1 MMTAERILVTGGAG
15 FIGSHL
21 VEALLEHGYSVRV
34 LDDLSTGKLSNLPID
49 RCHLTLVVG
58 DVADASTVA
67 RAMKDCTAV
76 VHLAAVASVQA
87 SVDDPIATHQSN
99 FIGTLN
105 ICEAMRQAGVRRV
118 VYASSAAIY
127 GNNGEGTAISEDT
140 PKNPL
145 TPYAADK
152 LASEHFLDFYRRQH
166 GLEPVILRFFNIYG
180 PRQDPSSPYSG
191 VISIFSERAQKKL
204 PITVYGDG
212 EQTRDFVY
220 VDDLVKILV
229 QAVTEAKPRMEP
241 VNVGFNRSTSVNDLA
256 TMLSELLGWPLA
268 LTYDA
273 PRSGDIRH
281 SRAENSRLLAHFS
294 LEKPTCFAEGLGQLL
309 RSIDAGGR

>member
-1 MMTAERILVTGGAG
+1 MTADRILVTGGAG

-21 VEALLEHGYSVRV
+21 VEALLEDGYSVRV
-34 LDDLSTGKLSNLPID
+34 LDDLSSGKLSNLPID

-58 DVADASTVA
+58 DVADAPTVE
-67 RAMKDCTAV
+67 RAMKDCSAV

-87 SVDDPIATHQSN
+87 SVEDPVATHQSN
-99 FIGTLN
+99 FVGTLN
-105 ICEAMRQAGVRRV
+105 ICEAMRQTGVRRV

-127 GNNGEGTAISEDT
+127 GNNGEGMAITEDT

-191 VISIFSERAQKKL
+191 VISIFSERAKKNL

-220 VDDLVKILV
+220 IEDLVKVLV
-229 QAVTEAKPRMEP
+229 QAVKASKPSIGP
-241 VNVGFNRSTSVNDLA
+241 VNIGFNRSTSLNDLA
-256 TMLSELLGWPLA
+256 AALSELLGRPLT
-268 LTYDA
+268 LNYDA
-273 PRSGDIRH
+273 PRSGDIKH
-281 SRAENSRLLAHFS
+281 SRADNSRLLQCFS
-294 LEKPTCFAEGLGQLL
+294 PSTPTCFAEGLGQLL
-309 RSIDAGGR
+309 RSIDSGGR

>member
-34 LDDLSTGKLSNLPID
+34 LDDLSSGKLSNLPID

-58 DVADASTVA
+58 DVADAPTVA

-204 PITVYGDG
+204 PITVFGDG

-229 QAVTEAKPRMEP
+229 QAVAEAKPRMEP

-281 SRAENSRLLAHFS
+281 SRAENSRLLAHF
-294 LEKPTCFAEGLGQLL
+294 
-309 RSIDAGGR
+309 

>member
-1 MMTAERILVTGGAG
+1 MTAERILVTGGAG

-34 LDDLSTGKLSNLPID
+34 LDDLSSGKLSNLPID

-58 DVADASTVA
+58 DVADAPTVA

-204 PITVYGDG
+204 PITVFGDG

-229 QAVTEAKPRMEP
+229 QAVAEAKPRMEP

>member
-34 LDDLSTGKLSNLPID
+34 LDDLSSGKLSNLPID

-58 DVADASTVA
+58 DVADAPTVA

-212 EQTRDFVY
+212 SRSWY
-220 VDDLVKILV
+220 RRSL
-229 QAVTEAKPRMEP
+229 KPNH
-241 VNVGFNRSTSVNDLA
+241 VWNRSMSGST
-256 TMLSELLGWPLA
+256 
-268 LTYDA
+268 A
-273 PRSGDIRH
+273 PPASTIWRR
-281 SRAENSRLLAHFS
+281 
-294 LEKPTCFAEGLGQLL
+294 C
-309 RSIDAGGR
+309 

>member
-1 MMTAERILVTGGAG
+1 MTADRILVTGGAG

-21 VEALLEHGYSVRV
+21 VEALLESGYSVRV
-34 LDDLSTGKLSNLPID
+34 LDDLSSGKLSNLPID

-58 DVADASTVA
+58 DVADAPTVE
-67 RAMKDCTAV
+67 RAMKDCSAV

-87 SVDDPIATHQSN
+87 SVDDPVATHQSN
-99 FIGTLN
+99 FVGTLN

-127 GNNGEGTAISEDT
+127 GNNGEGMAITEDT

-220 VDDLVKILV
+220 VNDLVKVLV
-229 QAVTEAKPRMEP
+229 QAVGESKPIIEP
-241 VNVGFNRSTSVNDLA
+241 VNVGFNRSTSVNELVA
-256 TMLSELLGWPLA
+256 TLSELLGRPVTLNH
-268 LTYDA
+268 DA
-273 PRSGDIRH
+273 PRSGDIKH
-281 SRAENSRLLAHFS
+281 SRADNSRLLERFS
-294 LEKPTCFAEGLGQLL
+294 LSSPTCFAEGLGQLL
-309 RSIDAGGR
+309 RSIDSGGR

>member
-1 MMTAERILVTGGAG
+1 MTADRILVTGGAG

-21 VEALLEHGYSVRV
+21 VEALLENGYSVRV
-34 LDDLSTGKLSNLPID
+34 LDDLSSGKLSNLPID

-58 DVADASTVA
+58 DVADAPTVE
-67 RAMKDCTAV
+67 RAVKDCSAV

-87 SVDDPIATHQSN
+87 SVDDPVGTHQSN
-99 FIGTLN
+99 FVGTLN

-127 GNNGEGTAISEDT
+127 GNNGEGMAITEDT

-204 PITVYGDG
+204 PVTVYGDG

-220 VDDLVKILV
+220 VNDLVKVLV
-229 QAVTEAKPRMEP
+229 QAVGESEPIIEP
-241 VNVGFNRSTSVNDLA
+241 VNVGFNRSTSVNELV
-256 TMLSELLGWPLA
+256 TTLSELLGRPVTLHH
-268 LTYDA
+268 DA
-273 PRSGDIRH
+273 ARSGDIKH
-281 SRAENSRLLAHFS
+281 SRADNSRLLERFS
-294 LEKPTCFAEGLGQLL
+294 LSSPTCFTEGLGQLL
-309 RSIDAGGR
+309 RSIDSGGR

>member
-1 MMTAERILVTGGAG
+1 MTADRILVTGGAG

-21 VEALLEHGYSVRV
+21 VEALLESGYSVRV
-34 LDDLSTGKLSNLPID
+34 LDDLSSGKLSNLPID

-58 DVADASTVA
+58 DVADAPTVE
-67 RAMKDCTAV
+67 RAMKDCSAV

-99 FIGTLN
+99 FVGTLN

-127 GNNGEGTAISEDT
+127 GNNGEGMAITEDT

-220 VDDLVKILV
+220 VNDLVKVLV
-229 QAVTEAKPRMEP
+229 QAVSEPEPINEP
-241 VNVGFNRSTSVNDLA
+241 VNVGFNRSTSVNELA
-256 TMLSELLGWPLA
+256 ATLSELLGRS
-268 LTYDA
+268 LTLNYDA
-273 PRSGDIRH
+273 PRSGDIKH
-281 SRAENSRLLAHFS
+281 SRADNSRLLERFS
-294 LEKPTCFAEGLGQLL
+294 LSSPTCFTEGLGQLL
-309 RSIDAGGR
+309 RSIDSGGR

>member
-1 MMTAERILVTGGAG
+1 MTADRILVTGGAG

-21 VEALLEHGYSVRV
+21 VEALLESGYSVRV
-34 LDDLSTGKLSNLPID
+34 LDDLSSGKLSNLPID

-58 DVADASTVA
+58 DVADAPTVE
-67 RAMKDCTAV
+67 RAMKDCSAV

-87 SVDDPIATHQSN
+87 SVDDPVATHQSN
-99 FIGTLN
+99 FVGTLN

-127 GNNGEGTAISEDT
+127 GNNGEGMAITEDT

-220 VDDLVKILV
+220 VNDLVKVLV
-229 QAVTEAKPRMEP
+229 QAVGESEPIIEP

-256 TMLSELLGWPLA
+256 AALSELLGRPLT
-268 LTYDA
+268 LNYDA
-273 PRSGDIRH
+273 PRSGDIKH
-281 SRAENSRLLAHFS
+281 SRADNSRLLERFS
-294 LEKPTCFAEGLGQLL
+294 LNSPTCFTEGLGQLL
-309 RSIDAGGR
+309 RSIDSGGR

>member
-1 MMTAERILVTGGAG
+1 MTADRILVTGGAG

-21 VEALLEHGYSVRV
+21 VEALLESGYSVRV
-34 LDDLSTGKLSNLPID
+34 LDDLSSGKLSNLPID

-58 DVADASTVA
+58 DVADAPTVE
-67 RAMKDCTAV
+67 RAMKDCSAV

-87 SVDDPIATHQSN
+87 SVDDPVATHQSN
-99 FIGTLN
+99 FVGTLN

-127 GNNGEGTAISEDT
+127 GNNGEGMAITEDT

-220 VDDLVKILV
+220 VNDLVKVLV
-229 QAVTEAKPRMEP
+229 QAVGGSKPCIEP

-256 TMLSELLGWPLA
+256 AALSELLGRPLT
-268 LTYDA
+268 LNYDA
-273 PRSGDIRH
+273 PRSGDIKH
-281 SRAENSRLLAHFS
+281 SRADNRRLLERFS
-294 LEKPTCFAEGLGQLL
+294 LSSPTCFAEGLGQLL
-309 RSIDAGGR
+309 RSIDSGGR

>member
-1 MMTAERILVTGGAG
+1 MTERILVTGGAG

-21 VEALLEHGYSVRV
+21 VEALLENGYGVRV

-49 RCHLTLVVG
+49 CCHLSLVVG
-58 DVADASTVA
+58 DVADAPTVT
-67 RAMKDCTAV
+67 RAMKDCSAV

-87 SVDDPIATHQSN
+87 SVDDPVATHQSN
-99 FIGTLN
+99 FVGTLN
-105 ICEAMRQAGVRRV
+105 ICEAMRQAGVKRV

-127 GNNGEGTAISEDT
+127 GNNGDGTAITEDT

-166 GLEPVILRFFNIYG
+166 SLEPVILRFFNIYG

-191 VISIFSERAQKKL
+191 VISIFSERGQKEL

-220 VDDLVKILV
+220 VGDLVKILV
-229 QAVTEAKPRMEP
+229 KAVAEPKPGIEA
-241 VNVGFNRSTSVNDLA
+241 VNVGFNRSTSLNDLA
-256 TMLSELLGWPLA
+256 TLLSELLGRPLTLNYSA
-268 LTYDA
+268 A
-273 PRSGDIRH
+273 RPGDIRH
-281 SRAENSRLLAHFS
+281 SRADNRRLLERFS
-294 LEKPTCFAEGLGQLL
+294 PASPTCVADGLGHLL
-309 RSIDAGGR
+309 RSIDCGRR

>member
-1 MMTAERILVTGGAG
+1 MTADRILVTGGAG

-21 VEALLEHGYSVRV
+21 VEALLESGYSVRV
-34 LDDLSTGKLSNLPID
+34 LDDLSSGKLSNLPID

-58 DVADASTVA
+58 DVADAPTVE
-67 RAMKDCTAV
+67 RAMKDCCAV

-87 SVDDPIATHQSN
+87 SVDDPVATHQSN
-99 FIGTLN
+99 FVGTLN

-127 GNNGEGTAISEDT
+127 GNNGEGMAITEDT

-220 VDDLVKILV
+220 VNDLVKVLV
-229 QAVTEAKPRMEP
+229 QAVGESEPIIEP
-241 VNVGFNRSTSVNDLA
+241 VNVGFNRSTSVNELVA
-256 TMLSELLGWPLA
+256 TLSELLGRPVTLNH
-268 LTYDA
+268 DA
-273 PRSGDIRH
+273 PRSGDIKH
-281 SRAENSRLLAHFS
+281 SRADNSRLLERFS
-294 LEKPTCFAEGLGQLL
+294 LNSPTCFAEGLGQLL
-309 RSIDAGGR
+309 RSIDSGGR

>member
-1 MMTAERILVTGGAG
+1 MTADRILVTGGAG

-21 VEALLEHGYSVRV
+21 VEALLESGYSVRV

-58 DVADASTVA
+58 DVADAPTVE
-67 RAMKDCTAV
+67 RAMKDCSAV
-76 VHLAAVASVQA
+76 IHLAAVASVQA

-99 FIGTLN
+99 FIGTLT

-127 GNNGEGTAISEDT
+127 GNNGEGMAITEDT

-220 VDDLVKILV
+220 VNDLVKVLV
-229 QAVTEAKPRMEP
+229 QAVGEPEPSIEP
-241 VNVGFNRSTSVNDLA
+241 VNVGFNRSTSVNELA
-256 TMLSELLGWPLA
+256 ATLSELLGRPLT
-268 LTYDA
+268 LNYDA
-273 PRSGDIRH
+273 PRSGDIKH
-281 SRAENSRLLAHFS
+281 SRADNSRLLERFS
-294 LEKPTCFAEGLGQLL
+294 LSSPTCFAEGLGQLL
-309 RSIDAGGR
+309 RSIDSGGR

>member
-1 MMTAERILVTGGAG
+1 MTAERILVTGGAG

-21 VEALLEHGYSVRV
+21 VEALLESGYSVRV
-34 LDDLSTGKLSNLPID
+34 LDDLSSGKLSNLPID

-58 DVADASTVA
+58 DVADAPTVE
-67 RAMKDCTAV
+67 RAMKDCSAV

-87 SVDDPIATHQSN
+87 SVDDPVATHQSN
-99 FIGTLN
+99 FVGTLN

-127 GNNGEGTAISEDT
+127 GNNGEGMAITEDT
-140 PKNPL
+140 PKKPL

-220 VDDLVKILV
+220 VNDLVKILV
-229 QAVTEAKPRMEP
+229 QAVGEPEPINEP
-241 VNVGFNRSTSVNDLA
+241 VNVGFNRSTSVNELA
-256 TMLSELLGWPLA
+256 ATLSELLGRPLT
-268 LTYDA
+268 LNYDA
-273 PRSGDIRH
+273 PRSGDIKH
-281 SRAENSRLLAHFS
+281 SRADNSRLLERFS
-294 LEKPTCFAEGLGQLL
+294 LNSPTCFSEGLGQLL
-309 RSIDAGGR
+309 RSIDSGGR

>member
-1 MMTAERILVTGGAG
+1 MTADRILVTGGAG

-21 VEALLEHGYSVRV
+21 VEALLESGYSVRV
-34 LDDLSTGKLSNLPID
+34 LDDLSSGKLSNLPID

-58 DVADASTVA
+58 DVADAPTVE
-67 RAMKDCTAV
+67 RAMKDCNAV

-87 SVDDPIATHQSN
+87 SVDDPVATHRSN
-99 FIGTLN
+99 FVGTLN

-127 GNNGEGTAISEDT
+127 GNNGEGMAITEDT

-220 VDDLVKILV
+220 VNDLVKVLV
-229 QAVTEAKPRMEP
+229 QAVAESKPIIEP
-241 VNVGFNRSTSVNDLA
+241 VNVGFNRSTSVNELVA
-256 TMLSELLGWPLA
+256 TLSELLGRPVTLNH
-268 LTYDA
+268 DV
-273 PRSGDIRH
+273 PRSGDIKH
-281 SRAENSRLLAHFS
+281 SRADNRRLLERFS
-294 LEKPTCFAEGLGQLL
+294 LSTPTCFAEGLGQLL
-309 RSIDAGGR
+309 RSIDSGGR

>member
-1 MMTAERILVTGGAG
+1 MSANRVLVTGGAG

-21 VEALLEHGYSVRV
+21 VEALLENGHSVRV

-58 DVADASTVA
+58 DVADAATVA
-67 RAMKDCTAV
+67 RAMKDCCSV

-87 SVDDPIATHQSN
+87 SVEDPLATHQSN
-99 FIGTLN
+99 YVGTLN
-105 ICEAMRQAGVRRV
+105 VCEAMRQVGLKRV
-118 VYASSAAIY
+118 VFASSAAIY
-127 GNNGEGTAISEDT
+127 GNNGAGTAIIEDT
-140 PKNPL
+140 PKAPM

-152 LASEHFLDFYRRQH
+152 LASEYCLDFYRRQH

-191 VISIFSERAQKKL
+191 VISIFSERAKKNL

-220 VDDLVKILV
+220 VDDLVQVLV
-229 QAVTEAKPRMEP
+229 QALEAPNASLEP
-241 VNVGFNRSTSVNDLA
+241 VNIGFNRSTSVNDLA
-256 TMLSELLGWPLA
+256 ATLSSLLGRPLA
-268 LTYDA
+268 LNYEA

-281 SRAENSRLLAHFS
+281 SRADNSRLLERFS
-294 LEKPTCFAEGLGQLL
+294 LTAPTSFSDGLCLLL
-309 RSIDAGGR
+309 RSIDFGSL